1 MVDLTLF
8 HVLPLECVFT
18 SLFMNRKYVHFR
30 LRSLAKNN
38 KKLTKQMEKRERN
51 GEYSTCILFNEHR
64 K

>member
-38 KKLTKQMEKRERN
+38 KKLTKQMEKKRE
-51 GEYSTCILFNEHR
+51 
-64 K
+64 KW

>member
-38 KKLTKQMEKRERN
+38 KKLTKQMEKERN
-51 GEYSTCILFNEHR
+51 GEYSTCILYNEHR
-64 K
+64 E

>member
-38 KKLTKQMEKRERN
+38 KKLTKQMEKERN
-51 GEYSTCILFNEHR
+51 GEYSTCILFNGHR